1 MFCGNC
7 LRDNALVAEL
17 RRRGAD
23 VTMLPLYLPLT
34 LDTKDESAASPIFF
48 GGISVYL
55 EQLAPFFGKAPRFVR
70 NLLASRGL
78 LKLAAG
84 GAAATKPEDLGE
96 LTLSMARGED
106 GRQAQELEDLVSWLR
121 TQPKPDVIILS
132 NVMLAG
138 LAHRLAEFAPVVCT
152 LQGEDFFLDSL
163 SSPHKEKVWEE
174 LALRAKDISLFIA
187 ASKYFASHMQSRL
200 RIPSGKLRVLWNGID
215 LDGYSPAAVPPSD
228 PTVGYFARICRE
240 KGAHT
245 FVDAFIALAKSG
257 AVPDARMKMGGSLGK
272 VDEPLL
278 NELKSRLDAAG
289 LGGRYEIHP
298 NTTRDEK
305 IEFLKSCSVFSV
317 PALYG
322 EGFGLYLLEAWACAI
337 PVVQPDHGSFPE
349 LIAATDG
356 GLIVEAGKPEALAV
370 GWANFLNN
378 PPHAA
383 DVGQLGLKAV
393 RERFNVERMATD
405 FLSIAAEHGFIRGEH
420 AL

>member
-17 RRRGAD
+17 RKRGAD

-34 LDTKDESAASPIFF
+34 LDTKDESAASPVFF

-106 GRQAQELEDLVSWLR
+106 GRQAQELEDLVNWLR
-121 TQPKPDVIILS
+121 TQPKPDIIILS

-138 LAHRLAEFAPVVCT
+138 LAHRLSEFAPVVCT

-163 SSPHKEKVWEE
+163 SSPHKERVWEE
-174 LALRAKDISLFIA
+174 LARRCNDISLFIA
-187 ASKYFASHMQSRL
+187 PSQYFADHMQPRL
-200 RIPSGKLRVLWNGID
+200 RLPSEKLRVLWNGID
-215 LDGYSPAAVPPSD
+215 LDGYAPANAAPSD

-245 FVDAFIALAKSG
+245 FVEAFIALAKSG

-272 VDEPLL
+272 SDEPLL
-278 NELKSRLDAAG
+278 NDLKTQLNRAG
-289 LGGRYEIHP
+289 LEGRYEIQP
-298 NTTRDEK
+298 NVTREEK
-305 IEFLKSCSVFSV
+305 IQFLQSCSIFSV

-322 EGFGLYLLEAWACAI
+322 EGFGLYLLEAWACAL
-337 PVVQPDHGSFPE
+337 PVVQPEHGSFPE
-349 LIAATDG
+349 LIAATDA
-356 GLIVEAGKPEALAV
+356 GLIVEAGKAEALAV
-370 GWANFLNN
+370 GWANLLNN
-378 PPHAA
+378 PTRAA
-383 DVGQLGLKAV
+383 DLGQLGLKAV
-393 RERFNVERMATD
+393 RDRFNVERMTTD
-405 FLSIAAEHGFIRGEH
+405 FLSIAAEQGFIRAEY
-420 AL
+420 AI